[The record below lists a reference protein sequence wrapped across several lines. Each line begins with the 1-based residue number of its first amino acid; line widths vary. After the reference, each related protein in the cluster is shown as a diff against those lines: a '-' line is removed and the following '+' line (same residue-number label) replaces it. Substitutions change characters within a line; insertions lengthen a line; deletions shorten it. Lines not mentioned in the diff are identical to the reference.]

1 VKLTL
6 FAIFPIIICAGR
18 RLDRNDRLFFLRILT
33 QSALRGVD
41 DVSRTA
47 LDNCRNVRTEFLST
61 ISVHDLSKTFS
72 PRGAPRV
79 TALQAVNIEIPQGE
93 FLSVIGPSGCGKST
107 LLHILAGLEQPSSG
121 QVLIDGRK
129 ILGPGPDRVVMF
141 QEYGLYPWMTVKQN
155 IEFGLKAKGLNR
167 AERVELVKYFVNL
180 VHLDGFEDRY
190 PHEISGGMKQR
201 VSLARAMAPDPKI
214 VLMDEPFAALD
225 SLTRDVMQEEI
236 LRIWNQLRRT
246 FVLITHNIDEA
257 IFLGD
262 RVLIMTPHPG
272 RVKEALSIDLPR
284 PRDAS
289 LRAKDRQFLAY
300 REYLAS
306 RLHEDRLRAPVAGAA

>member
-1 VKLTL
+1 MWMLL
-6 FAIFPIIICAGR
+6 LRNGLGISAIIKAG
-18 RLDRNDRLFFLRILT
+18 FL
-33 QSALRGVD
+33 G
-41 DVSRTA
+41 
-47 LDNCRNVRTEFLST
+47 T
-61 ISVHDLSKTFS
+61 ISIHNLSKTFS

-79 TALQAVNIEIPQGE
+79 TALEAINIEIPDGE
-93 FLSVIGPSGCGKST
+93 FLSIIGPSGCGKST
-107 LLHILAGLEQPSSG
+107 LLHILAGLERPSSG
-121 QVLIDGRK
+121 QVLIDGRPVE
-129 ILGPGPDRVVMF
+129 GPGPDRVVMF
-141 QEYGLYPWMTVKQN
+141 QEYGLYPWMTVAQN
-155 IEFGLKAKGLNR
+155 IEFGLKAKGLR
-167 AERVELVKYFVNL
+167 GRERTEIVRYFIGL
-180 VHLDGFEDRY
+180 VHLEGFQDRY

-257 IFLGD
+257 IFLSD

-272 RVKEALSIDLPR
+272 SVKDVLSIDLPR
-284 PRDAS
+284 PRDPS

-306 RLHEDRLRAPVAGAA
+306 RLHEDRVREPRVGVA